1 MLQDKPAAREAPLI
15 ILLFGNVCSQNTR
28 QSISY
33 SMKKGAE
40 EKSKKYKVS
49 RERLDPPPPP
59 LSETDG
65 CRFSKVVHLSV
76 MRLGWLA

>member
-1 MLQDKPAAREAPLI
+1 MLQDKPATREPPLI
-15 ILLFGNVCSQNTR
+15 ILLFGNRALCSQNTG

-40 EKSKKYKVS
+40 EKSKKSKVS
-49 RERLDPPPPP
+49 RERLPPPPE
-59 LSETDG
+59 SDG

-76 MRLGWLA
+76 MRLGWLV